1 MLLGKTKIEWLGH
14 AGFKIKNGKII
25 YIDPYNI
32 PPEEKADIILITHGH
47 YDHCSVD
54 DIKNLIK
61 EDTFVLATTD
71 CSSKLSNLQGIKVQP
86 VKPGKKFEVMGLK
99 IETVPAYN
107 INKNFHE
114 KINEWVGYIIEI
126 DGKRI
131 YHAGDT
137 DFIPEMKEIKNIDVA
152 LLPVGGTYTMD
163 AKEAANA
170 ANTIWPKVA
179 VPMHYASIIGSEQD
193 AKKFKELCDCE
204 VEIMEQNQ

>member
-14 AGFKIKNGKII
+14 AGFKIKGENVI

-32 PPEEKADIILITHGH
+32 QPEEKADIILITHGH

-54 DIKNLIK
+54 DIKGLIK
-61 EDTFVLATTD
+61 EGTFILATTD
-71 CSSKLSNLQGIKVQP
+71 CSSKLSNFQGIKVQP
-86 VKPGKKFEVMGLK
+86 VKPGKKFEVLGLR

-114 KINEWVGYIIEI
+114 KSNEWVGYVVEM

-163 AKEAANA
+163 ANDAAKAVNA
-170 ANTIWPKVA
+170 IRPKVA
-179 VPMHYASIIGSEQD
+179 VPMHYGSIVGTESD
-193 AKKFKELCDCE
+193 AKKFKDLCNCE
-204 VEIMEQNQ
+204 VEIMEH